1 MKISIFFIN
10 KISNLDGVV
19 KSRLVLDVHGVDVD
33 PPHVDQELDQLRTL
47 DRVDQAGAAEVVG
60 SVNVGAG
67 SNQTSDNVL
76 KWKKKY
82 PFRFFLLNC

>member
-1 MKISIFFIN
+1 MRFSFFFII

-47 DRVDQAGAAEVVG
+47 DRIDQAGPAEVIG
-60 SVNVGAG
+60 TVNVGAG

-76 KWKKKY
+76 KLKK
-82 PFRFFLLNC
+82 NISI